1 MVDKAMDLFR
11 TITPVINMITSALVV
26 VAIAVMSY
34 IMSQITGLREEIS
47 MVNSEMMVNSK
58 ALAALEASRFTNV
71 EAVRFMSDVS
81 QRITSTDK
89 EVSAKLSALQTA
101 IARLPTEV
109 PPKWFIDKVEKNSE
123 AIEKLKEHK
132 D

>member
-89 EVSAKLSALQTA
+89 EVSAKLSALQVSV
-101 IARLPTEV
+101 ARLPTEV
-109 PPKWFIDKVEKNSE
+109 PPKWFIEKVQANSNS
-123 AIEKLKEHK
+123 IEKLKEHK